1 MVYMKILASIQ
12 QSGPMNSHMT
22 SGSGNQDT
30 ILIITLILGLI
41 ILVLIGSII
50 GIIYLFYTGRL
61 SFSRKK
67 SETYQKESSTGT
79 NTSDLVVPSEML
91 PDVSLTPLEKKIIEV
106 VIAGH
111 NVLQSDLPKLVD
123 SSKSKVSEAL
133 SNLED
138 KKLIQRFK
146 AGRSLTVKY
155 VYQSPS

>member
-41 ILVLIGSII
+41 ILVLIGLVI
-50 GIIYLFYTGRL
+50 GIIYLFYTGRM

-67 SETYQKESSTGT
+67 SETDQQVSTNGT
-79 NTSDLVVPSEML
+79 STSDGMISSEML
-91 PDVSLTPLEKKIIEV
+91 PDVSLTPFEKKIIEV

-146 AGRSLTVKY
+146 AGRSLTIKY
-155 VYQSPS
+155 IFEPVN